1 MMVEITILYIL
12 ISVLMTLTFIEGH
25 SCMEKKL
32 KSIFSQILSVD
43 LDKIQYVATT
53 SWFVEAHAKFIL

>member
-1 MMVEITILYIL
+1 
-12 ISVLMTLTFIEGH
+12 MTLTFIEGH
-25 SCMEKKL
+25 SCMKKKL

-53 SWFVEAHAKFIL
+53 SWFVEAHSKFIV